1 MFDFLIRA
9 LLHPLD
15 YRTMFTKREIVLQ
28 EIIQES
34 PTIYSFIFT
43 GKKPYLWKAGQ
54 HAVFYFPHTK
64 ITGKTWRP
72 FSIASSSEE
81 GVIRIATIIKE
92 NPSDFKRNL
101 LLLKHGDT
109 LMMNGP
115 FGEFHVSKKIHQIV
129 GIAGGIGITPFRAIL
144 KDISLGVIVDTKIT
158 LIYSAITNYT
168 YKDEIDVLTQHP
180 SIEVIYTKTP
190 DEVHQALNV
199 QIQQHANSASYFVSG
214 SPGMIGAIK
223 KSLIQKGITKIVN
236 DPFKGY

>member
-34 PTIYSFIFT
+34 PTIYSFTFT
-43 GKKPYLWKAGQ
+43 CKKPYLWKAGQ
-54 HAVFYFPHTK
+54 HAVFYFKHTK
-64 ITGKTWRP
+64 ITGKTWRA
-72 FSIASSSEE
+72 FSIASSAYEE
-81 GVIRIATIIKE
+81 VIKISTIITDT
-92 NPSDFKRNL
+92 PSDFKKNL
-101 LLLKHGDT
+101 LLLKPGDV

-129 GIAGGIGITPFRAIL
+129 GVAGGIGITPFRAIL
-144 KDISLGVIVDTKIT
+144 KDISLGVIADTKIT

-168 YKDEIDVLTQHP
+168 YKNEIDVLTQHP
-180 SIEVIYTKTP
+180 SIEVVYTNTP
-190 DEVHQALNV
+190 EEVNQTLDAQV
-199 QIQQHANSASYFVSG
+199 QIHGNSASYFVSG
-214 SPGMIGAIK
+214 SPGMIGAIRK
-223 KSLIQKGITKIVN
+223 LLKEKGIKKIVN